1 MGKKVL
7 VTEKIKSALRFA
19 LDDPDA
25 DPSKFSIFEA
35 NMVSTAPLSKG
46 GFWNKARLSASTLI
60 EMQEKLN
67 AAGGAIPLQIM
78 HDTRQLPVGKVF
90 NGALMSDTH
99 GETTLHSL
107 FALSNTETKL
117 VNDIE
122 NSIVD
127 EVSVGVLTK
136 HAFCS
141 ECNFDYFGKDATFE
155 NFFNLTCAEGHVIG
169 EDGVHVRLTGLE
181 YFSEMSLVGKGAS
194 KDAKI
199 LPRAKQSMGQETLD
213 RLAASGA
220 MPVDSRV
227 LTASFK
233 LTEDTQPKEGD
244 NKMDKDLIDKVSTL
258 SSDLA
263 KKDISISEKDA
274 KITALTAQLAEAEK
288 KIATFDGA
296 KTESEK
302 EINARA
308 EKAETKL
315 TEATAKML
323 PHAKAALVAS
333 GAADATPPEDLVAM
347 LTMIEE
353 KGLKLHQAVG
363 ATHSD
368 GGKKDVKQ
376 TDASDDRRKEAFRV
390 NKK

>member
-19 LDDPDA
+19 LDDPEA

-46 GFWNKARLSASTLI
+46 GFWNKARISASTLM
-60 EMQEKLN
+60 EMKEKLN
-67 AAGGAIPLQIM
+67 ASGGAIPLQIM
-78 HDTRQLPVGKVF
+78 HDTDQLPIGKVF
-90 NGALMSDTH
+90 NGALMSDSS

-107 FALSNTETKL
+107 FALSNAEEKI
-117 VNDIE
+117 VHDIE

-127 EVSVGVLTK
+127 EVSVGLLTK

-141 ECNFDYFGKDATFE
+141 ECEFDYFGKDASFE
-155 NFFNLTCAEGHVIG
+155 NFFSLTCDKGHIIG

-181 YFSEMSLVGKGAS
+181 HFSEMSLVGKGAS
-194 KDAKI
+194 KNAKI

-213 RLAASGA
+213 RLAATGA
-220 MPVDSRV
+220 MPVDARV

-233 LTEDTQPKEGD
+233 LTEDTQTKEGD

-263 KKDISISEKDA
+263 RKDISITEKDA
-274 KITALTAQLAEAEK
+274 KITSLTAQLAEAET
-288 KIATFDGA
+288 KIATLDGA
-296 KTESEK
+296 KGQSETE
-302 EINARA
+302 ITARA
-308 EKAETKL
+308 EKAEAKL
-315 TEATAKML
+315 TEATAKLL
-323 PHAKAALVAS
+323 PHVKAALVAS

-347 LTMIEE
+347 LTTIEE
-353 KGLKLHQAVG
+353 KGLKLHQAIG
-363 ATHSD
+363 AAQSD